1 MVITCRLATVTVP
14 FFPYRFVTMSLRVVT
29 SAPRPS
35 PPSVYTAP
43 TLVAPTRAHGL
54 SLPRYMDDDD
64 NQDHLDW
71 LGKTDLFGGLVR
83 PRGHDS
89 SDNPG
94 DKRCPWIN
102 DESDRRRGSRRR
114 RAVVVV
120 ASHGQL
126 SPVESLGPT
135 GLTDVVVCPA
145 TEATKRMESNTAHA
159 PPSQTLFLATIPARR
174 LVDESKRLH
183 RRSSHD
189 TDYLDPRVGHTSD
202 DEAAAQSRARVK
214 KSAIK
219 AFDSAFWTLT
229 RLYRAFHRPQASTD
243 APTSR
248 VTVEDTTTNSTP
260 NVYMI
265 HAAYTALL
273 QSLAR
278 LTVLDRE
285 CWDAAS
291 VCLEVEPS
299 LASFRVFLG
308 QELQGMES
316 WPVDLDRGV
325 CS

>member
-1 MVITCRLATVTVP
+1 
-14 FFPYRFVTMSLRVVT
+14 MSLRVVT

-35 PPSVYTAP
+35 PPSVFIAP
-43 TLVAPTRAHGL
+43 TLVAPATRAHGP
-54 SLPRYMDDDD
+54 SLPRYTDDDD

-71 LGKTDLFGGLVR
+71 LGKTDLFGGFLR

-102 DESDRRRGSRRR
+102 EESDRRRGARRR

-145 TEATKRMESNTAHA
+145 VAATNVTERMESKTVHA

-174 LVDESKRLH
+174 LVDESQRLH

-189 TDYLDPRVGHTSD
+189 TDYLDPRVGPTSD

-243 APTSR
+243 TPTPRQSL
-248 VTVEDTTTNSTP
+248 EDATTSSNQTP

-291 VCLEVEPS
+291 MCLEVEPS

-325 CS
+325 CV